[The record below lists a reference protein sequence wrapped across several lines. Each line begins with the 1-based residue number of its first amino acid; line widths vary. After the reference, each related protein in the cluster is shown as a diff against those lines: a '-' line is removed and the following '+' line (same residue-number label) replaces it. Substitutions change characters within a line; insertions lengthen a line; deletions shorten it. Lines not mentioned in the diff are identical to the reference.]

1 MLPFSRISRCSAAV
15 LAAAGLGGCQV
26 KQPLGKEDVPP
37 QLTFQE
43 LRYRVY
49 QGSLLTAEG
58 TAARAS
64 LRRDTSDLAAEQ
76 VTVRFPP
83 AGENAE
89 ARIAAAK
96 ADGNLKLRTFR
107 ATGGVRAEQADQIA
121 LTEAARYDAASGLI
135 RGDRPIE
142 VHGGSSLTVRGPG
155 FTLDPRQQRLVIQG
169 GASITAG
176 EARP

>member
-1 MLPFSRISRCSAAV
+1 MLPFSRISRWTAAA
-15 LAAAGLGGCQV
+15 LAAAGLGGCQA

-37 QLTFQE
+37 QLTFTE

-49 QGSLLTAEG
+49 RGPVLTAEG

-64 LRRDTSDLAAEQ
+64 LRRDTSDLAAEA
-76 VTVRFPP
+76 VAVRFPP
-83 AGENAE
+83 TGENAE
-89 ARIAAAK
+89 ARIAATRAE
-96 ADGNLKLRTFR
+96 GNLRQRTFR
-107 ATGGVRAEQADQIA
+107 AAGGVRAEQGDQVA
-121 LTEAARYDAASGLI
+121 LTEEAHYDAASGLV

-142 VHGGSSLTVRGPG
+142 VHGGSRLTVRGPG
-155 FTLDPRQQRLVIQG
+155 FTLDPRQQRLGIHG

>member
-1 MLPFSRISRCSAAV
+1 MLTFFRISHWAAAV

-37 QLTFQE
+37 QLTFQD

-49 QGSLLTAEG
+49 QGPLLTAEG
-58 TAARAS
+58 TAVRAS
-64 LRRDTSDLAAEQ
+64 MRRDTSDVVAEQ

-83 AGENAE
+83 AGDRAE
-89 ARIAAAK
+89 ARVAAAQGQ
-96 ADGNLKLRTFR
+96 GNLKTRTFR
-107 ATGGVRAEQADQIA
+107 AAGGVRAEQADQVA
-121 LTEAARYDAASGLI
+121 LTEEARYDAASGLI

-142 VHGGSSLTVRGPG
+142 VQGGSSLTVRGPG
-155 FTLDPRQQRLVIQG
+155 FTLDPHQQRLVIQG